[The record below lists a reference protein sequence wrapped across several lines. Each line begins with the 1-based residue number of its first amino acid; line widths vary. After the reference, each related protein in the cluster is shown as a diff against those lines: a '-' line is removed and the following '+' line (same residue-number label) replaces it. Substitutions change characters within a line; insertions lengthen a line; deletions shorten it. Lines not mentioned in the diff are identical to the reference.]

1 MASSTIYDDV
11 FRTLLNDCP
20 ALIIPVINE
29 LFGENYSGDELIEF
43 KPNEHFVK
51 QQDGNEDKRI
61 TDTLFVIHSLVL
73 KDYHL
78 ECQSSNDG
86 TLIIRIF
93 EYDSQIAL
101 DHGTIQDN
109 VLHVKFPN
117 SAVLF
122 LRSTSNTPDFMTV
135 CVEFPNGSFSYNIP
149 VMKVQRYSIEEIF
162 DKRLLFLIPFYIFS
176 HEKNFDVYD
185 NSEQKLNS
193 LLDEYKTIAEKL
205 DALVLNGSVD
215 EYTKCTLHDMTG
227 KVIEFIAKN
236 HSTVREGVKNI
247 MVGKILDYPAK
258 DILRQGIS
266 QGITEGRLSMLFE
279 LVTKKLL
286 SLKDASV
293 MADLSEDEFSRMMKI
308 TN

>member
-1 MASSTIYDDV
+1 
-11 FRTLLNDCP
+11 
-20 ALIIPVINE
+20 
-29 LFGENYSGDELIEF
+29 
-43 KPNEHFVK
+43 
-51 QQDGNEDKRI
+51 
-61 TDTLFVIHSLVL
+61 
-73 KDYHL
+73 
-78 ECQSSNDG
+78 
-86 TLIIRIF
+86 
-93 EYDSQIAL
+93 
-101 DHGTIQDN
+101 
-109 VLHVKFPN
+109 
-117 SAVLF
+117 
-122 LRSTSNTPDFMTV
+122 MTV
-135 CVEFPNGSFSYNIP
+135 RVEFPNGSFSYNIP

-266 QGITEGRLSMLFE
+266 QGITQGIRQGITEGRLSMLFE

-293 MADLSEDEFSRMMKI
+293 MANLSEDEFSRMMKI